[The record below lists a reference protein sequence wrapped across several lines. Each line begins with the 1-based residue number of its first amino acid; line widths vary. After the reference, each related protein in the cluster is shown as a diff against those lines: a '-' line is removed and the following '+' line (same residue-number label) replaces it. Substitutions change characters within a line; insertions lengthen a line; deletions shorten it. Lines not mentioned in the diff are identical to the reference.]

1 MQLAVSAHE
10 RSDYSNAIANYQKVL
25 DIDPNHA
32 DANYRFGILS
42 IQLGQIENALIF
54 LQTAIN
60 VNPTIHEY
68 WIPFIDALT
77 KLNRFDDAKI
87 VLDKANS
94 LGHKQEV
101 FSKLLHNLTLKQQ
114 VVCETEAKRV
124 YDPPKKVID
133 EIIALQ
139 AQREFEQ
146 AIEKTNSVIK
156 EYPKSALLMALQGN
170 AYADLGNSIEAIRF
184 LNKSIEIDE
193 NYVDAY
199 YNLAHIFQSLDK
211 NQEAIDCYNKTIEI
225 RPNYF
230 AAYNNL
236 GNIYREQRDF
246 EASLDCFKKAIEIN
260 PKYADSY
267 NNMGNAL
274 TEMGELNAAVDSFKT
289 ALEIKP
295 QFAEAYNNLGNIY
308 REQRD
313 FEASLDCFKKAIEIN
328 PKYAD
333 SYNNMGNALTEMGEL
348 NAAVDSFKTALEI
361 KPQFAEAYF
370 NMGKAYQDHEKYS
383 DAINCYWGALKINNQ
398 YADAHYNLGMIY
410 RELGDFEKAIAQ
422 CRTAFSID
430 PTNYSEAEHLVSAM
444 LGETTKAAPRKYVEG
459 LFDAFAESFDD
470 MLVNKLEYKTPRKI
484 AEILKLNIPDNDITK
499 ILDMGCGTGLL
510 APYLKTYC
518 DHLIGIDVSQK
529 MLKKAEVGNHYTN
542 LIHSDIVDYIRK
554 TKDKFDLFIA
564 ADVLVYIGDL
574 DLLFKLIKQS
584 NSSGGWL
591 AFSTEHIETSTYE
604 LRSSGRYAHSKSYID
619 SLCEKYGYA
628 IKDFAVENLRKE
640 KGEFLSGGFYLLKF

>member
-94 LGHKQEV
+94 LGHRQEV

-133 EIIALQ
+133 EIIELQ
-139 AQREFEQ
+139 AQLEFEQ

-170 AYADLGNSIEAIRF
+170 AYADLGNSSEAIRF

-225 RPNYF
+225 SPNYF

-274 TEMGELNAAVDSFKT
+274 TEMGELNAA
-289 ALEIKP
+289 
-295 QFAEAYNNLGNIY
+295 
-308 REQRD
+308 
-313 FEASLDCFKKAIEIN
+313 
-328 PKYAD
+328 
-333 SYNNMGNALTEMGEL
+333 M
-348 NAAVDSFKTALEI
+348 DSFKTALEI

-383 DAINCYWGALKINNQ
+383 DAINCYFAALKINNQ

-459 LFDAFAESFDD
+459 LFDAFADSFDD

-529 MLKKAEVGNHYTN
+529 MLKKAEVSNHYTN

-584 NSSGGWL
+584 NSSGGWF

-619 SLCEKYGYA
+619 SLCEKYGYV

>member
-68 WIPFIDALT
+68 WVPFIDALT

-87 VLDKANS
+87 VLDKANT
-94 LGHKQEV
+94 LGHRQEV

-295 QFAEAYNNLGNIY
+295 QFAEAY
-308 REQRD
+308 
-313 FEASLDCFKKAIEIN
+313 
-328 PKYAD
+328 
-333 SYNNMGNALTEMGEL
+333 
-348 NAAVDSFKTALEI
+348 
-361 KPQFAEAYF
+361 F

-459 LFDAFAESFDD
+459 LFDTFAESFDD
-470 MLVNKLEYKTPRKI
+470 MLVNKLEYNTAKI

>member
-1 MQLAVSAHE
+1 MLDSCDDVMQLAVSAHE

-68 WIPFIDALT
+68 WVPFIDALT

-87 VLDKANS
+87 VLDKANT
-94 LGHKQEV
+94 LGHRQEV

-295 QFAEAYNNLGNIY
+295 QFAEAY
-308 REQRD
+308 
-313 FEASLDCFKKAIEIN
+313 
-328 PKYAD
+328 
-333 SYNNMGNALTEMGEL
+333 
-348 NAAVDSFKTALEI
+348 
-361 KPQFAEAYF
+361 F

-459 LFDAFAESFDD
+459 LFDTFAESFDD
-470 MLVNKLEYKTPRKI
+470 MLVNKLEYNTAKI

>member
-10 RSDYSNAIANYQKVL
+10 RSDYSSAIANYQKVL

-68 WIPFIDALT
+68 WVPFIDALT

-94 LGHKQEV
+94 LGHRQEV

-114 VVCETEAKRV
+114 IVCETEAKRV

-133 EIIALQ
+133 EIIELQ
-139 AQREFEQ
+139 AQLEFEQ

-170 AYADLGNSIEAIRF
+170 AYADLGNSSEAIRF

-225 RPNYF
+225 SPNYF

-274 TEMGELNAAVDSFKT
+274 TEMGELS
-289 ALEIKP
+289 
-295 QFAEAYNNLGNIY
+295 
-308 REQRD
+308 
-313 FEASLDCFKKAIEIN
+313 
-328 PKYAD
+328 
-333 SYNNMGNALTEMGEL
+333 
-348 NAAVDSFKTALEI
+348 AAVDSFKTALEI

-383 DAINCYWGALKINNQ
+383 DAINCYLAALKINNQ

-444 LGETTKAAPRKYVEG
+444 LGETTKAAPRKYVEE

-529 MLKKAEVGNHYTN
+529 MLKKAEVGNHYKN
-542 LIHSDIVDYIRK
+542 LIHADILDYIRK

>member
-1 MQLAVSAHE
+1 MLDSCDDVMQLAVSAHE

-94 LGHKQEV
+94 LGHRQEV

-133 EIIALQ
+133 EIIELQ
-139 AQREFEQ
+139 AQLEFEQ

-170 AYADLGNSIEAIRF
+170 AYADLGNSSEAIRF

-225 RPNYF
+225 SPNYF

-274 TEMGELNAAVDSFKT
+274 TEMGELNAA
-289 ALEIKP
+289 
-295 QFAEAYNNLGNIY
+295 
-308 REQRD
+308 
-313 FEASLDCFKKAIEIN
+313 
-328 PKYAD
+328 
-333 SYNNMGNALTEMGEL
+333 M
-348 NAAVDSFKTALEI
+348 DSFKTALEI

-383 DAINCYWGALKINNQ
+383 DAINCYFAALKINNQ

-459 LFDAFAESFDD
+459 LFDAFADSFDD
-470 MLVNKLEYKTPRKI
+470 ALVNKLEYNTAKI
-484 AEILKLNIPDNDITK
+484 AEILKLNIPNNDITK

-510 APYLKTYC
+510 APYLKKYC

-584 NSSGGWL
+584 NSSGGWF

-619 SLCEKYGYA
+619 SLCEKYGYV

>member
-68 WIPFIDALT
+68 WVPFIDALT

-87 VLDKANS
+87 VLDKANT
-94 LGHKQEV
+94 LGHRQEV

-156 EYPKSALLMALQGN
+156 EYPKSALLMALQGH

-230 AAYNNL
+230 A
-236 GNIYREQRDF
+236 
-246 EASLDCFKKAIEIN
+246 
-260 PKYADSY
+260 
-267 NNMGNAL
+267 
-274 TEMGELNAAVDSFKT
+274 
-289 ALEIKP
+289 
-295 QFAEAYNNLGNIY
+295 AYNNLGNIY

-459 LFDAFAESFDD
+459 LFDTFAESFDD
-470 MLVNKLEYKTPRKI
+470 MLVNKLEYNTAKI

>member
-1 MQLAVSAHE
+1 MLDSCDDVMQLAVSAHE

-68 WIPFIDALT
+68 WVPFIDALT

-87 VLDKANS
+87 VLDKANT
-94 LGHKQEV
+94 LGHRQEV

-230 AAYNNL
+230 A
-236 GNIYREQRDF
+236 
-246 EASLDCFKKAIEIN
+246 
-260 PKYADSY
+260 
-267 NNMGNAL
+267 
-274 TEMGELNAAVDSFKT
+274 
-289 ALEIKP
+289 
-295 QFAEAYNNLGNIY
+295 AYNNLGNIY

>member
-1 MQLAVSAHE
+1 MLDSCDDVMQLAVSAHE

-94 LGHKQEV
+94 LGHRQEV

-133 EIIALQ
+133 EIIELQ
-139 AQREFEQ
+139 AQLEFEQ

-170 AYADLGNSIEAIRF
+170 AYADLGNSSEAIRF

-225 RPNYF
+225 SPNYF

-274 TEMGELNAAVDSFKT
+274 TEMGELNAA
-289 ALEIKP
+289 
-295 QFAEAYNNLGNIY
+295 
-308 REQRD
+308 
-313 FEASLDCFKKAIEIN
+313 
-328 PKYAD
+328 
-333 SYNNMGNALTEMGEL
+333 M
-348 NAAVDSFKTALEI
+348 DSFKTALEI

-383 DAINCYWGALKINNQ
+383 DAINCYFAALKINNQ

-459 LFDAFAESFDD
+459 LFDAFADSFDD
-470 MLVNKLEYKTPRKI
+470 ALVNKLEYNTAKI

-529 MLKKAEVGNHYTN
+529 MLKKAEVSNHYTN

-619 SLCEKYGYA
+619 SLCEKYGYV

>member
-68 WIPFIDALT
+68 WVPFIDALT

-87 VLDKANS
+87 VLDKANT
-94 LGHKQEV
+94 LGHRQEV

-230 AAYNNL
+230 A
-236 GNIYREQRDF
+236 
-246 EASLDCFKKAIEIN
+246 
-260 PKYADSY
+260 
-267 NNMGNAL
+267 
-274 TEMGELNAAVDSFKT
+274 
-289 ALEIKP
+289 
-295 QFAEAYNNLGNIY
+295 AYNNLGNIY